1 MLRQIQDRF
10 GGSVK
15 PRPGIKAIRYRLSNK
30 EGMIKLIN
38 AINGNIRH
46 SKRLVQLSKVC
57 AILGIFVKNPV
68 KLNFKNGWFM
78 GFFDADGTINYYYR
92 DKNNKLKIRP
102 QLTISVTNKYLIDVQ
117 YYSDIFGGNI
127 YYDKSQNGYYKWS
140 INREDFH
147 TLFFK
152 NNNINPSKSFKGRR
166 IFLIEE
172 FYELYNKQAF
182 RQDNDSLIFKAWLL
196 FDNK

>member
-1 MLRQIQDRF
+1 MVDLWDW
-10 GGSVK
+10 
-15 PRPGIKAIRYRLSNK
+15 L
-30 EGMIKLIN
+30 
-38 AINGNIRH
+38 
-46 SKRLVQLSKVC
+46 
-57 AILGIFVKNPV
+57 
-68 KLNFKNGWFM
+68 
-78 GFFDADGTINYYYR
+78 FDADGTINYYYR

-152 NNNINPSKSFKGRR
+152 YNNINPSKSFKGRR

-196 FDNK
+196 FDNKWNNKID